1 MHCCQT
7 NTHFFLNWQGP
18 GGWGKM
24 LQVWQETKTESR
36 DEREELIPK
45 NVPRAQVPFSVKK
58 LDFVPLSQAQQ
69 AGKTIVFFF

>member
-1 MHCCQT
+1 
-7 NTHFFLNWQGP
+7 
-18 GGWGKM
+18 M